1 MIVNHGYK
9 DGSGTY
15 IISIDTEKCNGCGD
29 CVPVCP
35 NGVLEVGL
43 DPYEPL
49 EEKIVALVTE
59 AHRKKLKYS
68 CAGCKPAGKVVV
80 PPCVAACARQAMT
93 HSW

>member
-15 IISIDTEKCNGCGD
+15 LISIDQEKCDGCGD
-29 CVPVCP
+29 CVKACP
-35 NGVLEVGL
+35 HTVLELVV

-49 EEKIVALVTE
+49 EERTVAVVSET
-59 AHRKKLKYS
+59 HRKKLKYS
-68 CAGCKPAGKVVV
+68 CAPCKPAGRKTELL
-80 PPCVAACARQAMT
+80 CIAACKKEAIN

>member
-15 IISIDTEKCNGCGD
+15 LISIDQEKCDACGD
-29 CVPVCP
+29 CVKACP
-35 NGVLEVGL
+35 NAVLELVV

-49 EEKIVALVTE
+49 EERIVATASE

-68 CAGCKPAGKVVV
+68 CASCKPADRKSEL
-80 PPCVAACARQAMT
+80 PCVAACKKEAIT